1 MIRNLKVMG
10 LALVVVFALGAVVA
24 SAASAAE
31 QGTLTAE
38 SPVKLDLTETGAKGS
53 GSNAFTTFGAKT
65 ECFGSTYVGR
75 KINSTEPISVPATT
89 ATVTPTYNQGECRA
103 FAPETEATIQTN
115 GCDFVFHIG
124 NTSPAGNTE
133 GKYAL
138 TADVVC
144 PAGQKL
150 HLTEY
155 LNADHKTSFCTTMIG
170 PQMGLK
176 GAIVTSTPKATPED
190 LDITGTFTG
199 ITAERTGTCLL
210 DGHGNKTMAAEWDI
224 DTTVTGTNEGG
235 IVKGITVTD

>member
-1 MIRNLKVMG
+1 MIRNLKSLG
-10 LALVVVFALGAVVA
+10 LALAAVFALGAVAA
-24 SAASAAE
+24 SVASAAE

-38 SPVKLDLTETGAKGS
+38 GPVKLDLTETGAKGS
-53 GSNAFTTFGAKT
+53 SSNAFTTFGAKT
-65 ECFGSTYVGR
+65 ECFGSTYTGR

-89 ATVTPTYNQGECRA
+89 ATVTPTYNQKECRA
-103 FAPETEATIQTN
+103 FSPETEATIQTN

-124 NTSPAGNTE
+124 NTSPAMNTE

-144 PAGQKL
+144 PGSEKL

-155 LNADHKTSFCTTMIG
+155 LDATHTMSFCTTTIG

-176 GAIVTSTPKATPED
+176 GAIVRSTPAADD

-199 ITAERTGTCLL
+199 ITAERTGTCTL
-210 DGHGNKTMAAEWDI
+210 DGHGKKTTAAEWDI

-235 IVKGITVTD
+235 GVRGITVTD